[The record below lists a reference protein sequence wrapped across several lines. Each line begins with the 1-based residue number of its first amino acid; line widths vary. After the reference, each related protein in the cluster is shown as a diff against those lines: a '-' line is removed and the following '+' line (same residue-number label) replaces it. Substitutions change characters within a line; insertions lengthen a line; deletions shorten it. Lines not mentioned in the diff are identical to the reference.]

1 MAGERALFKFL
12 KPGQRL
18 QPADVQAAAM
28 WGVAAT
34 TGALWLIQGE
44 NLVCRVVPVIE
55 AVIRDCSCF
64 TKDLSGETRV
74 RVEANGT
81 SCNSLRFCLSGLLMN
96 KS

>member
-55 AVIRDCSCF
+55 APFDWLKKTFLEKPES
-64 TKDLSGETRV
+64 E
-74 RVEANGT
+74 
-81 SCNSLRFCLSGLLMN
+81 
-96 KS
+96 